1 VITGDQSGTAVV
13 VGGASGIGAAV
24 AAAYR
29 SRDVPVVVWDVT
41 DSADIFCDVRE
52 QDSVDDAMRTTIERV
67 GVPLWTTITAGVGHG
82 GLLVDEDVEAW
93 NRVMEIN
100 TRGPWLVMRA
110 MARAMIDAQV
120 LGSLV
125 ATSSVSAHL
134 VDRAMGVYCASK
146 AALSMIIRVAA
157 FEWAAQ
163 GIRVN
168 GIGPGVTDTPMLGG
182 APVDSGWLAAVQRR
196 TPLGGLGQTEVIADT
211 VLSLHALKWVTGQ
224 IVDCDGG
231 LSLYS
236 PIDSFG
242 EAMKDLHG

>member
-1 VITGDQSGTAVV
+1 MSRDDLAASAVV

-24 AAAYR
+24 VAAYR
-29 SRDVPVVVWDVT
+29 ALGVAVVVWDV
-41 DSADIFCDVRE
+41 AGEPDIVCDVRE
-52 QDSVDDAMRTTIERV
+52 PESIDDALRTTIEQV
-67 GVPLWTTITAGVGHG
+67 GLPRWTTITAGIGHG
-82 GLLVDEDVEAW
+82 GLLMDVDVEEW

-110 MARAMIDAQV
+110 IARSMIDAQEP
-120 LGSLV
+120 GSIV

-134 VDRAMGVYCASK
+134 VDRSMGTYCASK

-157 FEWAAQ
+157 FEWASK

-168 GIGPGVTDTPMLGG
+168 GVAPGVTETPMLGR

-196 TPLGGLGQTEVIADT
+196 TPLGRLGQAEDIAEL
-211 VLSLHALKWVTGQ
+211 VLALHGLPWVTGQ

-236 PIDSFG
+236 PIDAFG
-242 EAMKDLHG
+242 EATPT